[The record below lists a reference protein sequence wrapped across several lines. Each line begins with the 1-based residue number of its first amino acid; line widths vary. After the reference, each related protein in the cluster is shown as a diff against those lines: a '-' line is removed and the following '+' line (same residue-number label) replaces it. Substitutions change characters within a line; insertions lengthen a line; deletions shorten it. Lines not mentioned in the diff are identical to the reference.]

1 MLESRIISKVSGM
14 VKASESVILEKVDYT
29 DQNNELRVKNQRS
42 DFMGEAKNLKSITKE
57 RNILFVQEVKKVRE
71 DVNKQIHELRE
82 EMQKEVAAVHHD
94 NASVN
99 QKVDIICDAVTRF
112 VKLYVLDKIGI

>member
-42 DFMGEAKNLKSITKE
+42 DFMGEVKNLKSITKE

-71 DVNKQIHELRE
+71 DEIETGSFYSFLHII
-82 EMQKEVAAVHHD
+82 QK
-94 NASVN
+94 
-99 QKVDIICDAVTRF
+99 R
-112 VKLYVLDKIGI
+112 YP